1 GAGGAGAGEAVLAP
15 RAREVGKL
23 GDGHGPLWQRGTR
36 RLAGLVERPWGE
48 PEILGGN
55 GPTRLAERAERMAH
69 PGGGEA
75 AELPEL
81 MLGGRPKAARLE
93 SGGGRPRPRGG
104 PSRAPRRGP
113 APPPPRGPPR
123 VAGRGDGRGRRL
135 RRQPGR
141 RPRGRERRPLRAD
154 RVEHPLP
161 RALRHL
167 GVEHDVAKPD
177 ADIGAIGHIGGGEAL
192 RTRLPEAEAKP
203 L

>member
-81 MLGGRPKAARLE
+81 MLGGAPEAARLE
-93 SGGGRPRPRGG
+93 SGAERPHAPTRP
-104 PSRAPRRGP
+104 
-113 APPPPRGPPR
+113 
-123 VAGRGDGRGRRL
+123 
-135 RRQPGR
+135 
-141 RPRGRERRPLRAD
+141 
-154 RVEHPLP
+154 
-161 RALRHL
+161 
-167 GVEHDVAKPD
+167 
-177 ADIGAIGHIGGGEAL
+177 GAA
-192 RTRLPEAEAKP
+192 
-203 L
+203 